1 METRSQT
8 KQHEMEEKLSK
19 LLDMMTTVQ
28 EQQTRQEQLSKSH
41 QTDLEKVAS
50 AQKEQGERQEDL
62 ANRQEAKWQ
71 QLMETQDK
79 RFREIEH
86 KQAEAETTVQTLRDD
101 VSSMKGVF
109 QSRISSTEEGLEGL
123 QTTQEKLTSEL
134 QATKSTILN
143 ELMGEVE
150 ERFAT
155 KTQLEIEVSKVHTLR
170 AMAPEFVP
178 SHAYSASDGT
188 GRGSATHLQ
197 KPPPFDGRTPWD
209 AYKLQF
215 EMLAD
220 VNHWS
225 DAERATYL
233 AISLRGSALTVLTN
247 ISPDHRGEYAT
258 LVATL
263 NKRFGSAHQADL
275 NKAKLKGRARRRDE
289 NLPELAED
297 IERLTRLAYP
307 DAPAEMIEV
316 LSKDQ
321 FIDALIDE
329 DLRLRLRQNKPGTLN
344 LALEQALELESI
356 QLANK
361 QRTKVVR
368 EIQLESPP
376 VNRAGFDEEALQ
388 KLQSILDAVQQ
399 TPADRAPVGK
409 QTPSNGA
416 RGSGKIYCW
425 YCKQEGHIQRQCT
438 ERKQDQRRS
447 GRVAERAG
455 AERSTNGDIQSGNE
469 Q

>member
-1 METRSQT
+1 MG
-8 KQHEMEEKLSK
+8 
-19 LLDMMTTVQ
+19 
-28 EQQTRQEQLSKSH
+28 
-41 QTDLEKVAS
+41 DL
-50 AQKEQGERQEDL
+50 
-62 ANRQEAKWQ
+62 
-71 QLMETQDK
+71 
-79 RFREIEH
+79 
-86 KQAEAETTVQTLRDD
+86 
-101 VSSMKGVF
+101 
-109 QSRISSTEEGLEGL
+109 
-123 QTTQEKLTSEL
+123 
-134 QATKSTILN
+134 
-143 ELMGEVE
+143 E

-155 KTQLEIEVSKVHTLR
+155 KAQLETEVSKAHTLR
-170 AMAPEFVP
+170 ATAPAFVP
-178 SHAYSASDGT
+178 HPASSHPEASGT
-188 GRGSATHLQ
+188 GRGAASHLQ

-220 VNHWS
+220 VNLWS

-258 LVATL
+258 LVAAL
-263 NKRFGSAHQADL
+263 SKRFGSAHQADL
-275 NKAKLKGRARRRDE
+275 NRAKLRGRTRRRDE

-297 IERLTRLAYP
+297 VERLTRLAYP
-307 DAPAEMIEV
+307 EASTEMIEV

-368 EIQLESPP
+368 EVQFESHHTPP

-388 KLQSILDAVQQ
+388 TLQSILDAVQQ
-399 TPADRAPVGK
+399 TPVDKPRVGK
-409 QTPSNGA
+409 QSFSNGA
-416 RGSGKIYCW
+416 RGSGKKIYCW
-425 YCKQEGHIQRQCT
+425 YCKEEGHIQRQCT
-438 ERKQDQRRS
+438 KKRKDERS
-447 GRVAERAG
+447 GRVGVLEKSEADGSANR
-455 AERSTNGDIQSGNE
+455 DIQSGNE

>member
-1 METRSQT
+1 
-8 KQHEMEEKLSK
+8 
-19 LLDMMTTVQ
+19 
-28 EQQTRQEQLSKSH
+28 
-41 QTDLEKVAS
+41 
-50 AQKEQGERQEDL
+50 
-62 ANRQEAKWQ
+62 
-71 QLMETQDK
+71 
-79 RFREIEH
+79 
-86 KQAEAETTVQTLRDD
+86 
-101 VSSMKGVF
+101 
-109 QSRISSTEEGLEGL
+109 
-123 QTTQEKLTSEL
+123 
-134 QATKSTILN
+134 
-143 ELMGEVE
+143 MGEVKE
-150 ERFAT
+150 QFVT
-155 KTQLEIEVSKVHTLR
+155 KTQLETEVSKAHTLR
-170 AMAPEFVP
+170 ATAPEFVP
-178 SHAYSASDGT
+178 SHPYSASDGT
-188 GRGSATHLQ
+188 GRGGLQLTYRNHLHLMVA
-197 KPPPFDGRTPWD
+197 PLGMRTSSNL
-209 AYKLQF
+209 KCLQ
-215 EMLAD
+215 M
-220 VNHWS
+220 S
-225 DAERATYL
+225 DSERATYL

-258 LVATL
+258 LIAAL

-275 NKAKLKGRARRRDE
+275 NKVKLKGRTRRRDE

-321 FIDALIDE
+321 FIDALTDE
-329 DLRLRLRQNKPGTLN
+329 DSRLCLRQNKPGTLS

-361 QRTKVVR
+361 QRTKMVR
-368 EIQLESPP
+368 EVQLESPP
-376 VNRAGFDEEALQ
+376 VNRAEFDGEALQ

-399 TPADRAPVGK
+399 TPTDRAPVGK
-409 QTPSNGA
+409 QTSSNGA
-416 RGSGKIYCW
+416 RGSGKKIYCW